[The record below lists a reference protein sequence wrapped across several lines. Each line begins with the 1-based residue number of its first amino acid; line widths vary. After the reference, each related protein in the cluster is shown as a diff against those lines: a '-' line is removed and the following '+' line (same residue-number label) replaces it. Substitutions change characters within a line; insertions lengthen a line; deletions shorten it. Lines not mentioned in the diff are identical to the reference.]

1 MKRTVQLRVM
11 VVALI
16 AMLAL
21 VIPMTASAQT
31 PAYQTSFTTSIT
43 YQNVGNASSSIQLD
57 FYPENSGTSILL
69 NQPALPAGAGASLF
83 VGNVN
88 GVTPAFRGS
97 AVLSSSQPVVATL
110 VQVAQGNASIRS
122 FPLSN
127 GFTADQGATS
137 YRIPTILKQQFR
149 FNSIVSIQN
158 VDSAPVDVT
167 IEFFNTATGAS
178 QYSTTHTGL
187 AAGAAKYYD
196 LGTIADTDI
205 PDGFN
210 GSAIITAS
218 GNVVASVMELEFNG
232 FDADAFEG
240 VSAGATTVFM
250 PSAFCGYFGL
260 QSAYAVQNIGNA
272 ATTVEVS
279 YRDASNTELFVQGPV
294 TVAPG
299 AKANFNGCPATGPS
313 FPAGQLGSAV
323 VTSGG
328 QPIVA
333 IGKAFGAGYT
343 TAYVGAV
350 GGADTLALP
359 YIRWTQASWVPGG
372 KQRTFIAIQNVG
384 TTTVSG
390 ATVEYRDKNGTL
402 VVTHNL
408 ADIAP
413 GGKVNSD
420 PFNFGNGQA
429 EFGYYEDGTF
439 GGGAIIRAADGSQ
452 LTAIVR
458 VVGLNGAGVQNGEDY
473 SGVPIE

>member
-11 VVALI
+11 LVALVAI
-16 AMLAL
+16 LAL

-43 YQNVGNASSSIQLD
+43 YQNVGNASSSIQLE
-57 FYPENSGTSILL
+57 FYPENSGTPIVAA
-69 NQPALPAGAGASLF
+69 QPDLAQGAGASLF

-88 GVTPAFRGS
+88 GVSPAFRGS
-97 AVLSSSQPVVATL
+97 AVLSSAQPVVATL

-127 GFTADQGATS
+127 GFTAEQGATS

-158 VDSAPVDVT
+158 VDSGPVDVT

-178 QYSTTHTGL
+178 QYSTSHSAL
-187 AAGAAKYYD
+187 PAGAAKYYD

-240 VSAGATTVFM
+240 VSSGATTVFM

-260 QSAYAVQNIGNA
+260 QSAYAVQNIGDAN
-272 ATTVEVS
+272 TNVTVS
-279 YRDASNTELFVQGPV
+279 YRDANNTELFTQVV
-294 TVAPG
+294 NNVAPG
-299 AKANFNGCPATGPS
+299 AKANFNGCNAVES

-323 VTSGG
+323 VTSSGEE
-328 QPIVA
+328 IVA

-384 TTTVSG
+384 TSTVSG
-390 ATVEYRDKNGTL
+390 ATVEYRDKNGAL
-402 VVTHNL
+402 LVTHNL
-408 ADIAP
+408 PDIAP

-429 EFGYYEDGTF
+429 EFGYYPDGTF

-452 LTAIVR
+452 LTAVVR

-473 SGVPIE
+473 SGVGIQ